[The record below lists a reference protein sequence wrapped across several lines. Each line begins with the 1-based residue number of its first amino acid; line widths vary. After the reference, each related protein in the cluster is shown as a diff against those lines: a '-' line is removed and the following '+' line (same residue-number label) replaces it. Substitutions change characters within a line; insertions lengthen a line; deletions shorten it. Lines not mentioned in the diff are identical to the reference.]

1 MEVDENIEG
10 TKEIEIEKFS
20 YLLIISIQLNKLNL
34 KKNQKNIDFVVYM

>member
-1 MEVDENIEG
+1 MKVDENSEG